1 MNTLAILEKF
11 EIVEITNESRI
22 TGEELE
28 FCTAQQALYA
38 KVLGQHCYAFDVLQQ
53 LKNDC
58 KAFMR
63 SVASDNKYQS
73 HGHTYQRYSCKYVEI
88 SKEDFVKD
96 HIIKIHEKFISVIIN
111 YFTEKYNVSI
121 DKPKYEIFLGL
132 KKPDNP
138 ERPFYGYRK
147 LSDEEKEKIVAQE
160 RAYKEAHD
168 AYLDSIINAEL
179 DYNTL
184 LDHIFVELN
193 GSTFAERAE
202 QEIKR
207 ASRKATSDKWSK
219 PEIKNKKIT
228 MDILSPRKG
237 WRDQYEVEL
246 NGEGYHAILCALTYL
261 STAKS
266 SKARFIRGGI
276 ISWVTP
282 RMNLMA
288 SLIHIRSAAPR
299 FSPSVITKMA
309 SLRLLSMLTPPLC
322 SLHRSTFTARGVKDD
337 Y

>member
-121 DKPKYEIFLGL
+121 DKPKYEILLGL

-147 LSDEEKEKIVAQE
+147 LSDEEKEKMVAQE
-160 RAYKEAHD
+160 RAYKEAQD

-237 WRDQYEVEL
+237 WRDQYEVDL
-246 NGEGYHAILCALTYL
+246 DSDGYRAILRALTYFNSEKHQSEIYSGWYHFMGSRKYESDGIFDTHQVGSTKVL
-261 STAKS
+261 SFRYYKNGKFEVTFDAHTTALQFAS
-266 SKARFIRGGI
+266 EYLYSDGGE
-276 ISWVTP
+276 
-282 RMNLMA
+282 R
-288 SLIHIRSAAPR
+288 
-299 FSPSVITKMA
+299 
-309 SLRLLSMLTPPLC
+309 
-322 SLHRSTFTARGVKDD
+322 
-337 Y
+337 